1 MVSEVEAEMVDSAG
15 EVEDAG
21 EEEEVVVVGHESTT
35 AHPVSTVFKVNNLP
49 IYWKNQ
55 SLLPQRLK
63 NPPTLPCCGPSTLNF
78 KNVTML
84 NL

>member
-1 MVSEVEAEMVDSAG
+1 VVSEVEAEMVDSAG

-35 AHPVSTVFKVNNLP
+35 AHPVSTVFKVNN
-49 IYWKNQ
+49 WN
-55 SLLPQRLK
+55 LLPQRLK